1 MADHSF
7 PSVQSAEWWEPVGKN
22 GWTCLACRD
31 KKVHSKDNARRH
43 EKTAKHVHSVQHH
56 CANLQGAFNAEGSG
70 SGGREGFPST
80 HVQSM
85 HGIGL
90 ILEEMSTVV
99 GEYSHTDDDGSIPYT
114 ADSSETNI
122 QFQES
127 FVEKTREQIAVT
139 LSNLLD
145 EDGLSDDEETGEINV
160 ESEFGMEDTFA
171 EVAGEENAGMKSV
184 DAPGENEWFPW
195 PNKLSCT
202 IDILMHLPRSV
213 FSQHQVD
220 LLTWI
225 LHINGVQNVPSVRTL
240 KTLEDGLQKI
250 CGIETLP
257 FTGALGHKYYM
268 NSLADIIRQ
277 EMANPHVRSQLHFY
291 PEDTGKQLNEA
302 FQARRW
308 LKEMD
313 PTQLTPMI

>member
-1 MADHSF
+1 MCSQQNVRCS
-7 PSVQSAEWWEPVGKN
+7 SVSGVFLSLISTIKGWEPVGKN

-122 QFQES
+122 QFEES

-139 LSNLLD
+139 LPNLLD
-145 EDGLSDDEETGEINV
+145 EDGLSDDEGTGEINV
-160 ESEFGMEDTFA
+160 ESEFEMEDAFGIEDTFA
-171 EVAGEENAGMKSV
+171 EVAGGMFLNPFPSKKINISFRR
-184 DAPGENEWFPW
+184 ECWNEI
-195 PNKLSCT
+195 SGC
-202 IDILMHLPRSV
+202 S
-213 FSQHQVD
+213 
-220 LLTWI
+220 
-225 LHINGVQNVPSVRTL
+225 
-240 KTLEDGLQKI
+240 
-250 CGIETLP
+250 
-257 FTGALGHKYYM
+257 
-268 NSLADIIRQ
+268 
-277 EMANPHVRSQLHFY
+277 
-291 PEDTGKQLNEA
+291 
-302 FQARRW
+302 RR
-308 LKEMD
+308 K
-313 PTQLTPMI
+313 